1 MANYPIKIL
10 LVEDNPGD
18 VLLIQETLSEIT
30 HFELE
35 LVHAERLKQALHRLQ
50 VETFD
55 VVLLDLL
62 LPDSDG
68 LETFVQ
74 IYSQVPLT
82 PVVVLTGM
90 ADETLA
96 LRALQAGAQD
106 YLVKGK
112 ASGSELLMRSIRYA
126 IERKRNETT
135 LYQREQEFRTLT
147 ENAPDII
154 ARFDRDLRHLYVNP
168 AVEMVTGLLV
178 GDFLGKTNRD
188 LEMPED
194 LVTQWEEILG
204 RVFQTGEQ
212 QSFQFEFPTPSG
224 IRHFQSRCVPEFALD
239 GSVASILAITR
250 DITEQKQLESQLMRA
265 QRLESLGTLASGIA
279 HDLNNILTPILAT
292 AQLLPLTLPA
302 LDEQNQNLLKLLND
316 SASRGASLVQQILFF
331 AKGTGGNRIPL
342 QITHLLRELRQL
354 INQTFPKSIEV
365 QIYIP
370 EGLWMIV
377 GDNTQLHQVL
387 MNLCINARDAM
398 PNGGVLSLLPENL
411 WIDEQY
417 AQMELEAKVGPYLV
431 ITISDTGAG
440 IAPDILDRIFDP
452 FFSTKEMGKG
462 TGLGLSTVIGIV
474 KSYGG
479 FVKVSSEVNKGT
491 QFKIFFP
498 ATEATDSVVQKDLC
512 FLEGNGELI
521 LVADDEPSILSICKE
536 TLQLHNYRVL
546 TATDGIDAI
555 AQYAQHKTE
564 VSVVLMDMMMPELGG
579 EGAIKTLKLLNPQ
592 AKIIA
597 TSGITANQGL
607 AEAAGAEATFL
618 SKPFSANDLLNILH
632 GVLAKESS
640 L

>member
-1 MANYPIKIL
+1 MANHPIKIL

-18 VLLIQETLSEIT
+18 VLLLQETLSEIT

-35 LVHAERLKQALHRLQ
+35 LVHAECLAQALHRLQ
-50 VETFD
+50 AETFD

-62 LPDSDG
+62 LPDSNG

-74 IYSQVPLT
+74 IYDRVPLT
-82 PVVVLTGM
+82 PIVVLTGM

-112 ASGSELLMRSIRYA
+112 TSGSELLMRSIRYA
-126 IERKRNETT
+126 IERKRNETS

-154 ARFDRDLRHLYVNP
+154 ARFDRNLRHLYVNP
-168 AVEMVTGLLV
+168 AIEQMTGLLV
-178 GDFLGKTNRD
+178 QDVLGKTNRD
-188 LEMPED
+188 LGIMPAD

-204 RVFQTGEQ
+204 RVFSRGEQ
-212 QSFQFEFPTPSG
+212 ISFQFEFLTPSG
-224 IRHFQSRCVPEFALD
+224 LKHFQSRCVPELALD
-239 GSVASILAITR
+239 GSVESILTITR
-250 DITEQKQLESQLMRA
+250 DITKQKQLESQLMRA

-292 AQLLPLTLPA
+292 AQLLPLTLPSI
-302 LDEQNQNLLKLLND
+302 DEQNQNLLKLLSD

-354 INQTFPKSIEV
+354 INQTFPKSIDV

-377 GDNTQLHQVL
+377 GDTTQLHQVL

-398 PNGGVLSLLPENL
+398 PNGGVLSLVPENL

-417 AQMELEAKVGPYLV
+417 AQMELEAKIGPYLV
-431 ITISDTGAG
+431 ITISDTGTG
-440 IAPDILDRIFDP
+440 IAPEILDRIFDP
-452 FFSTKEMGKG
+452 FFTTKEPGKG
-462 TGLGLSTVIGIV
+462 TGLGLSTAIGIV

-479 FVKVSSEVNKGT
+479 FVKVSSEVGKGT

-498 ATEATDSVVQKDLC
+498 ATETADSVVQENLR
-512 FLEGNGELI
+512 FLEGNGESI
-521 LVADDEPSILSICKE
+521 LVVDDESSILSICKAALE
-536 TLQLHNYRVL
+536 LHNYQVL

-555 AQYAQHKTE
+555 AQYAEHKTE
-564 VSVVLMDMMMPELGG
+564 ISVAIMDMMMPELGG
-579 EGAIKTLKLLNPQ
+579 AGAIRTLKLLNPQ
-592 AKIIA
+592 VKIIA
-597 TSGITANQGL
+597 TSGIAANQES
-607 AEAAGAEATFL
+607 AEAAGAEKVFL
-618 SKPFSANDLLNILH
+618 TKPFTVDDLLNVLH
-632 GVLAKESS
+632 CVLAEK
-640 L
+640 

>member
-1 MANYPIKIL
+1 MAPSAIKIL

-18 VLLIQETLSEIT
+18 VLLLQETLSEIT

-35 LVHAERLKQALHRLQ
+35 LVHVERLTQALQRLQ
-50 VETFD
+50 EETFD

-62 LPDSDG
+62 LPDSNG
-68 LETFVQ
+68 LETFIQV
-74 IYSQVPLT
+74 YNQVPLT
-82 PVVVLTGM
+82 PIVVLTGM

-112 ASGSELLMRSIRYA
+112 TSGSELLMRSIRYA
-126 IERKRNETT
+126 IERKRNEAV
-135 LYQREQEFRTLT
+135 LYRREQEFRTLT

-154 ARFDRDLRHLYVNP
+154 ARFDRNLRHLYVNP
-168 AVEMVTGLLV
+168 AIEKVAGLLV
-178 GDFLGKTNRD
+178 QDFIGKTNRD

-194 LVTQWEEILG
+194 LVTQWEETLG
-204 RVFQTGEQ
+204 RVFSTGEQ
-212 QSFQFEFPTPSG
+212 LSFQFEFPTPNG
-224 IRHFQSRCVPEFALD
+224 IKHFQSRCVPEFALD
-239 GSVASILAITR
+239 GSVESVLGITR
-250 DITEQKQLESQLMRA
+250 DITELKQLESQLLRA
-265 QRLESLGTLASGIA
+265 QRLESIGTLASGIA

-292 AQLLPLTLPA
+292 AQLLPLTLPS
-302 LDEQNQNLLKLLND
+302 LDEQNQNLLKLLSD
-316 SASRGASLVQQILFF
+316 SASRGSSLVQQILFF

-342 QITHLLRELRQL
+342 QITYLLRELRQL
-354 INQTFPKSIEV
+354 INQTFPKSIDV

-417 AQMELEAKVGPYLV
+417 AQMELEARVGPYLV

-452 FFSTKEMGKG
+452 FFTTKEPGKG
-462 TGLGLSTVIGIV
+462 TGLGLSTAIGIV

-479 FVKVSSEVNKGT
+479 FVKVSSELGKGT
-491 QFKIFFP
+491 QFKIFLP
-498 ATEATDSVVQKDLC
+498 ATETTDSIVQENLP

-521 LVADDEPSILSICKE
+521 LVVDDESSILSICQE
-536 TLQLHNYRVL
+536 ALELHNYRVL

-555 AQYAQHKTE
+555 AQYVQHKAE
-564 VSVVLMDMMMPELGG
+564 ISAVIMDMMMPELGG

-592 AKIIA
+592 VKIIA
-597 TSGITANQGL
+597 TSGIATNQGS
-607 AEAAGAEATFL
+607 AEAAGAEKVFL
-618 SKPFSANDLLNILH
+618 SKPFTVDDLLSVLH
-632 GVLAKESS
+632 SVLMEK
-640 L
+640 

>member
-1 MANYPIKIL
+1 MAPSAIKIL

-18 VLLIQETLSEIT
+18 VLLLQETLSEIT

-35 LVHAERLKQALHRLQ
+35 LAHAERLTQALQRLQ
-50 VETFD
+50 EETFD

-62 LPDSDG
+62 LPDSNG
-68 LETFVQ
+68 LETFIQV
-74 IYSQVPLT
+74 YNQVPLT
-82 PVVVLTGM
+82 PIVVLTGM

-112 ASGSELLMRSIRYA
+112 TSGSELLMRSIRYA
-126 IERKRNETT
+126 IERKRNEAV

-154 ARFDRDLRHLYVNP
+154 ARFDRNLRHLYVNP
-168 AVEMVTGLLV
+168 AIEKVAGLLV
-178 GDFLGKTNRD
+178 QDFIGKTNRD

-204 RVFQTGEQ
+204 RVFSTGEQ
-212 QSFQFEFPTPSG
+212 LSFQFEFPTPNG
-224 IRHFQSRCVPEFALD
+224 IKHFQSRCVPEFALD
-239 GSVASILAITR
+239 GSVESVLGITR
-250 DITEQKQLESQLMRA
+250 DITELKQLESQLLRA
-265 QRLESLGTLASGIA
+265 QRLESIGTLASGIA

-292 AQLLPLTLPA
+292 AQLLPLTLPS
-302 LDEQNQNLLKLLND
+302 LDEQNQNLLKLLSD
-316 SASRGASLVQQILFF
+316 SASRGSSLVQQILFF

-342 QITHLLRELRQL
+342 QITYLLRELRQL
-354 INQTFPKSIEV
+354 INQTFPKSIDV

-452 FFSTKEMGKG
+452 FFTTKEPGKG
-462 TGLGLSTVIGIV
+462 TGLGLSTAIGIV

-479 FVKVSSEVNKGT
+479 FVKVSSEVGKGS
-491 QFKIFFP
+491 QFKIFLP
-498 ATEATDSVVQKDLC
+498 ATETTDSIVQENLP

-521 LVADDEPSILSICKE
+521 LVVDDESSILSICQE
-536 TLQLHNYRVL
+536 ALELHHYRVL

-555 AQYAQHKTE
+555 AQYVQHKAE
-564 VSVVLMDMMMPELGG
+564 ISAVIMDMMMPELGG

-592 AKIIA
+592 VKIIA
-597 TSGITANQGL
+597 TSGIATNQGS
-607 AEAAGAEATFL
+607 AEAAGAEKVFL
-618 SKPFSANDLLNILH
+618 SKPFTVDDLLSVLH
-632 GVLAKESS
+632 SVLMEK
-640 L
+640 